1 MVPTDSIKTIIGIYR
16 NTESPNKG
24 TITINLFIVIVRKGQ
39 KRPLS
44 LFPLTFKKC
53 KMSKRNGA
61 VGKETV
67 DLTAAEPAEAG
78 GVH

>member
-1 MVPTDSIKTIIGIYR
+1 MKNILNP
-16 NTESPNKG
+16 
-24 TITINLFIVIVRKGQ
+24 FKGQ